1 MGIAQAYTTHLGFRR
16 WQRAT
21 VLLRP
26 KDMKSS
32 EPRFTDA
39 AINAIY
45 KQEAGLKVN
54 SRFGGEETAAAADAG
69 TPFFETRLPLCE
81 C

>member
-1 MGIAQAYTTHLGFRR
+1 MGIAQAYTTHLGYRR

-26 KDMKSS
+26 KGMKSS
-32 EPRFTDA
+32 ELRFTDA

-54 SRFGGEETAAAADAG
+54 SRFGGGGGETTAAAG
-69 TPFFETRLPLCE
+69 VHT
-81 C
+81 

>member
-1 MGIAQAYTTHLGFRR
+1 MG
-16 WQRAT
+16 
-21 VLLRP
+21 LLRP
-26 KDMKSS
+26 KDTKSG
-32 EPRFTDA
+32 ERRVTDA

-54 SRFGGEETAAAADAG
+54 SRFGGGGMTAAAGAS
-69 TPFFETRLPLCE
+69 THFFWEARLPLWE

>member
-26 KDMKSS
+26 KGIKSS

-39 AINAIY
+39 AINVIY

-54 SRFGGEETAAAADAG
+54 SRFGGGETMAATGAS
-69 TPFFETRLPLCE
+69 TIIL
-81 C
+81 

>member
-1 MGIAQAYTTHLGFRR
+1 
-16 WQRAT
+16 
-21 VLLRP
+21 
-26 KDMKSS
+26 MKSS